1 MTLET
6 VAFIKFGVLIDM
18 VKNDFDLF
26 LNQKSC
32 LNMLKFNQNWLYK
45 ENIPTVPFL
54 YKIKSRATHL
64 KESDINTFLN

>member
-6 VAFIKFGVLIDM
+6 VAFIKFWDLINM

-32 LNMLKFNQNWLYK
+32 LNMFKFNQNWRYK
-45 ENIPTVPFL
+45 ENIPIVPFL